1 MNTLSELAAL
11 YAAAKS
17 AEIDAIDN
25 RRRIAAQIQSLT
37 GHNTENQKTY
47 DDEGWKVIV
56 KAPLITTVDWTKW
69 EQIQLSIPVHLW
81 PVVMKPSLDIEGLK
95 WLKDHDTTTYNLVAQ
110 CITVKPGAVVV
121 NVKAVEVETA

>member
-56 KAPLITTVDWTKW
+56 KAPLITTMDWMKW
-69 EQIQLSIPVHLW
+69 DEIQLSIPTHLW
-81 PVVMKPSLDIEGLK
+81 PVVMKPELDREGLK
-95 WLKDHDTTTYNLVAQ
+95 WLKENDATTYAIVAQ
-110 CITVKPGAVVV
+110 CITVKPGAVQVS
-121 NVKAVEVETA
+121 VKAVEMETA